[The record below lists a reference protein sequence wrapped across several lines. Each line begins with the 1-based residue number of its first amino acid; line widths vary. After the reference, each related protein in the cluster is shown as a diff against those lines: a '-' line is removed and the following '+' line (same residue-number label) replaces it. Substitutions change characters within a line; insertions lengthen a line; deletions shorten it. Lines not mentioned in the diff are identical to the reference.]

1 MGNNEAYWLPICEL
15 ATRLRCWERLS
26 ANDGRA
32 RWITDWHMLLSI
44 PTPGYLE
51 VGEGPVPIRQVEWVE
66 LSTLRVR
73 GGIAGRPRQV
83 VDIADDVASNLRQTA
98 TIWEF
103 QERTTPCGS
112 RGEPLLAGAG
122 ASKNL
127 TLMPRAALSCRKR
140 EEAKR

>member
-103 QERTTPCGS
+103 RDTTWSLEGIFKN
-112 RGEPLLAGAG
+112 EPLRVVHVVNPFWRGPG
-122 ASKNL
+122 RQR
-127 TLMPRAALSCRKR
+127 T
-140 EEAKR
+140 